1 MRSQEAPVG
10 ERERETKKGQKTTE
24 SVVEIP
30 SLQAASLHPLGT
42 LEICR
47 AHRHC
52 PTEGA
57 AAGGLVLS
65 SRQSQVDCS
74 SRGINSPLHLACD
87 TCVVKST
94 RKPLDMYSQVLASD
108 ATRVECTDMRCQEI
122 QAKHQPHP
130 IQHRVPTFIE
140 RNLRLRYRTCLA
152 KVTQVQSCGAHIGT
166 KSVCLQSV
174 SSLLCASLSSKSSFS
189 LFPSC
194 SSSLKRKTRDG
205 AVC

>member
-52 PTEGA
+52 PTAGA

-65 SRQSQVDCS
+65 SRQSQVDYS
-74 SRGINSPLHLACD
+74 SQGINSPLHLACD

-94 RKPLDMYSQVLASD
+94 RKPLDTYSQVLASD
-108 ATRVECTDMRCQEI
+108 VASVECTEMQCQEI
-122 QAKHQPHP
+122 QAKHQQHP
-130 IQHRVPTFIE
+130 VQHHFLTFIDE
-140 RNLRLRYRTCLA
+140 EPKAQIRDLLGQGHASTKLWGPHRNEVDLPPKCEFSPMCIT
-152 KVTQVQSCGAHIGT
+152 VFQV
-166 KSVCLQSV
+166 
-174 SSLLCASLSSKSSFS
+174 
-189 LFPSC
+189 
-194 SSSLKRKTRDG
+194 
-205 AVC
+205 